1 MSSDSTP
8 RVDRND
14 LLRSYPAARRSKRV
28 FAAAAL
34 DVAFDV
40 VLSEMH
46 RQRLFELC
54 GMVFKGGTALRK
66 FHFGHKSRFSFD
78 GKLYRSLRQSS
89 V

>member
-54 GMVFKGGTALRK
+54 GMVFKGGTAPSTPSDHRALKNFKALMRK
-66 FHFGHKSRFSFD
+66 CE
-78 GKLYRSLRQSS
+78 RS
-89 V
+89 VI